1 MSSAMLFGRLLMTYF
16 LIHHTGCGSS
26 KKGLALLQENGIEPE
41 VRKYMNAGAKL
52 SVDELKDIAKK
63 MGGVSPRA
71 FLREKDAIKFELPE
85 SASDAE
91 VFAAMADNPRLIQRP
106 IGIKGD
112 KAVLGRPN
120 EKLLEIA

>member
-1 MSSAMLFGRLLMTYF
+1 MTYT
-16 LIHHTGCGSS
+16 LIHNPGCGSS

-41 VRKYMNAGAKL
+41 VRKYMNAGERL
-52 SVDELKDIAKK
+52 SVEELKDIAKK

-71 FLREKDAIKFELPE
+71 FLRIPPSMDDEKLFE
-85 SASDAE
+85 
-91 VFAAMADNPRLIQRP
+91 AMAENPKLIQRP
-106 IGIKGD
+106 IGINGD